1 MEQSKEIPMADKSI
15 FILGASRGIGLGL
28 VKTFLDRGWNVVAS
42 ERSESADLHALE
54 CDALRIVTADVIEPD
69 SYVDLGFEDGQLDAL
84 IINAGITGASHQDA
98 SKATADEVSH
108 VMMTNAFGPARA
120 AKSLLPAIKDGGTL
134 GVMSSLMGSISDSS
148 GGYEL
153 YRTSKTALNMLAKG
167 ISEQDAGPREIEVL
181 ALHPGWVQTDMGGSN
196 AALTIEESVNGLAD
210 VIEKSGEGGF
220 RFVDY
225 SGKELAF

>member
-1 MEQSKEIPMADKSI
+1 MADKTI
-15 FILGASRGIGLGL
+15 FILGASRGIGLGM

-42 ERSESADLHALE
+42 ERAESVDLHALE
-54 CDALRIVTADVIEPD
+54 CDALRIVTADVTEPD

>member
-1 MEQSKEIPMADKSI
+1 MTKT
-15 FILGASRGIGLGL
+15 ILIVGASRGIGLGL
-28 VKTFLDRGWNVVAS
+28 AREFTSRGWTVVAT
-42 ERSESADLHALE
+42 ERSKSDELHGLDGVDIATLDVTDPSTLDTVDGSF
-54 CDALRIVTADVIEPD
+54 DAV
-69 SYVDLGFEDGQLDAL
+69 
-84 IINAGITGASHQDA
+84 IINAGITGAKHQDSA
-98 SKATADEVSH
+98 QATRDEVAD

-167 ISEQDAGPREIEVL
+167 ISEQDASPREIEVL

>member
-1 MEQSKEIPMADKSI
+1 MADKSI

-54 CDALRIVTADVIEPD
+54 CDALRIVTADVTEPD

-210 VIEKSGEGGF
+210 VIEKSGKGGF

>member
-1 MEQSKEIPMADKSI
+1 MADKSI

-54 CDALRIVTADVIEPD
+54 CDALRIVTADVTEPD

-98 SKATADEVSH
+98 SKATAVEVSH

>member
-1 MEQSKEIPMADKSI
+1 MADKSI

-54 CDALRIVTADVIEPD
+54 CDALRIVTADVTEPD

-167 ISEQDAGPREIEVL
+167 ISEQDASSREIEVL

>member
-1 MEQSKEIPMADKSI
+1 MADKSI

-54 CDALRIVTADVIEPD
+54 CDALRIVTADVTEPD

-98 SKATADEVSH
+98 SRATADEVSH

-167 ISEQDAGPREIEVL
+167 ISEQDASPREIEVL

-210 VIEKSGEGGF
+210 VIETSGEGGF

>member
-1 MEQSKEIPMADKSI
+1 MADKSI

-42 ERSESADLHALE
+42 ERAESADLHALE
-54 CDALRIVTADVIEPD
+54 CDALRIVTADVTEPD

>member
-1 MEQSKEIPMADKSI
+1 MADKSI

-54 CDALRIVTADVIEPD
+54 CYALRIVTADVIEPD

-167 ISEQDAGPREIEVL
+167 ISEQDASSREIEVL

-210 VIEKSGEGGF
+210 VIEKSGKGGF

>member
-1 MEQSKEIPMADKSI
+1 MADKSI

>member
-1 MEQSKEIPMADKSI
+1 MADKTI

-54 CDALRIVTADVIEPD
+54 CDALRIVTADVTEPD

>member
-1 MEQSKEIPMADKSI
+1 MADKSI

-54 CDALRIVTADVIEPD
+54 CDALRIVTADVTEPD

>member
-1 MEQSKEIPMADKSI
+1 MADKTI

>member
-1 MEQSKEIPMADKSI
+1 MADKSI

-54 CDALRIVTADVIEPD
+54 CDALRIVTADVTEPD

-134 GVMSSLMGSISDSS
+134 GDRPARPL
-148 GGYEL
+148 
-153 YRTSKTALNMLAKG
+153 R
-167 ISEQDAGPREIEVL
+167 
-181 ALHPGWVQTDMGGSN
+181 
-196 AALTIEESVNGLAD
+196 AD
-210 VIEKSGEGGF
+210 
-220 RFVDY
+220 
-225 SGKELAF
+225 LL

>member
-1 MEQSKEIPMADKSI
+1 MADKTI

-42 ERSESADLHALE
+42 KRSESADLHALE
-54 CDALRIVTADVIEPD
+54 CDALRIVTADVTEPD

>member
-1 MEQSKEIPMADKSI
+1 MADKTI

-54 CDALRIVTADVIEPD
+54 CDALRIVTADVTEPD
-69 SYVDLGFEDGQLDAL
+69 SYVDLGFEDGELDAL

>member
-1 MEQSKEIPMADKSI
+1 MADKSI

-54 CDALRIVTADVIEPD
+54 CDALRIVTADVTEPD
-69 SYVDLGFEDGQLDAL
+69 SYVDLGVEDGQLDAL

>member
-1 MEQSKEIPMADKSI
+1 MADKTI
-15 FILGASRGIGLGL
+15 FILGASRGIGLGM

-42 ERSESADLHALE
+42 ERAESADLHALE
-54 CDALRIVTADVIEPD
+54 CDALRIVTADVTEPD

>member
-1 MEQSKEIPMADKSI
+1 MADKSI

-120 AKSLLPAIKDGGTL
+120 QVSPGDLPLKKRKWRWGL
-134 GVMSSLMGSISDSS
+134 GHVCSAGFVLWRPSRQFDRGSSRLSAHFDLPGQSS
-148 GGYEL
+148 GSVQGGL
-153 YRTSKTALNMLAKG
+153 GDGTIADTAAFQLVK
-167 ISEQDAGPREIEVL
+167 
-181 ALHPGWVQTDMGGSN
+181 HPVSNVGGQ
-196 AALTIEESVNGLAD
+196 LVKRSVMQA
-210 VIEKSGEGGF
+210 
-220 RFVDY
+220 
-225 SGKELAF
+225 

>member
-1 MEQSKEIPMADKSI
+1 MADKSI

-42 ERSESADLHALE
+42 KRSESADLHALE
-54 CDALRIVTADVIEPD
+54 CDALRIVTADVTEPD